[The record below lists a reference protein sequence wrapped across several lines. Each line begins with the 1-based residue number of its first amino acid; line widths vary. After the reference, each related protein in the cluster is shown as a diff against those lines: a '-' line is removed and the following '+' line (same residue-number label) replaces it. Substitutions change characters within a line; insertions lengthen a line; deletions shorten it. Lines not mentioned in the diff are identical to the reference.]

1 MRQKD
6 MRDTRD
12 KRINLPVTLD
22 SERDL
27 SRMLMG
33 FSISEESWLDLV
45 KSKGNLQKA
54 MAWANAR
61 LQEVETLSTETQ
73 KAYLRVMITLYGSS
87 PKSVGMAEAD

>member
-6 MRDTRD
+6 TRD
-12 KRINLPVTLD
+12 KKRINLPVTLD
-22 SERDL
+22 SEQDL

-33 FSISEESWLDLV
+33 FSISKESWLDLV